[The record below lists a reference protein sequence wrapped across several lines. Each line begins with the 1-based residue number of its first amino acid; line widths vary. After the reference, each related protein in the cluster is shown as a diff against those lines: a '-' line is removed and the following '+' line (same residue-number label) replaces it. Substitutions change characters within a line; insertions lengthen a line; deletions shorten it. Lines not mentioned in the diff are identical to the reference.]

1 MKHIPFYLIFAKNL
15 KKPCAHNDFVVHFKR
30 RLNSKLTNHWQYILE
45 RARNFPISEE
55 NILFPSYLIT
65 KGCLEKNLCISIW
78 REIYMVQTTN
88 GFGSSKFLLR

>member
-1 MKHIPFYLIFAKNL
+1 MKHIPCYLIFAKNL

-30 RLNSKLTNHWQYILE
+30 RLNSKLMNHWQYILE

-65 KGCLEKNLCISIW
+65 KGCLEKIYVSAFGEKFIW
-78 REIYMVQTTN
+78 SKQQMDLEVQN
-88 GFGSSKFLLR
+88 SS